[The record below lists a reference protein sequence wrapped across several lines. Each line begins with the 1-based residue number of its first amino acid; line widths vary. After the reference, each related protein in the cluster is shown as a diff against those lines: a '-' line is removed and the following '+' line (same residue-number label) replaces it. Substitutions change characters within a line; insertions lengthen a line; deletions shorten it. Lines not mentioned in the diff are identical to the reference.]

1 MIGPRIALSLPLAR
15 FARALAASVLLLFV
29 AGAAV
34 VAAVDIGHK
43 DFPGTGS
50 AITGSKPESKLWY
63 NDGSWWASMWSTSPA
78 GFYIYELDPDT
89 ETWNRTATP
98 LDPRTGSR
106 ADTLWDG
113 TKLYVASQRWN
124 ADGGATGSGSSFETR
139 LYRFSYNGSTDTYTL
154 DPGFPASMRTGIQ
167 SETLVIEKDSTGML
181 WATWTLET
189 GGNNLVYT
197 NHTIASNDA
206 NWSTP
211 AALPVGGQGV
221 GVTTASDDVSSI
233 LAFTVSG
240 ESRVGVFWSNQL
252 DLKDYFA
259 WHVDGDPDATWTAE
273 TAVAATVGDPQPADD
288 HMDLKTNSSGRVF
301 AVAKT
306 SNGSSSQPLEQLLVR
321 QPGGTWS
328 AHTVSTVADSPTRAI
343 LTLDESAGELH
354 VFETG
359 PHNGVGSGQ
368 SGGDIYEKTSP
379 ISPVSFP
386 AGDGT
391 PVIRDTAS
399 SGLNNATSTKQNV
412 NVTTGIV
419 VLAYDDDTD
428 FYWHHHES
436 FGPAPPPVANF
447 TATPTSGT
455 APLTVNFTDTS
466 TGVAPLT
473 YAWDFGDPAS
483 GMNNTSTATNP
494 SHVYNGVG
502 TYTVALTVTNGG
514 GSDNETKPATSWSR
528 PRSRRARASCRSR
541 RRGCSTPGSTSA

>member
-1 MIGPRIALSLPLAR
+1 
-15 FARALAASVLLLFV
+15 
-29 AGAAV
+29 
-34 VAAVDIGHK
+34 
-43 DFPGTGS
+43 
-50 AITGSKPESKLWY
+50 
-63 NDGSWWASMWSTSPA
+63 
-78 GFYIYELDPDT
+78 
-89 ETWNRTATP
+89 
-98 LDPRTGSR
+98 
-106 ADTLWDG
+106 
-113 TKLYVASQRWN
+113 
-124 ADGGATGSGSSFETR
+124 
-139 LYRFSYNGSTDTYTL
+139 
-154 DPGFPASMRTGIQ
+154 
-167 SETLVIEKDSTGML
+167 
-181 WATWTLET
+181 
-189 GGNNLVYT
+189 
-197 NHTIASNDA
+197 
-206 NWSTP
+206 
-211 AALPVGGQGV
+211 
-221 GVTTASDDVSSI
+221 
-233 LAFTVSG
+233 
-240 ESRVGVFWSNQL
+240 
-252 DLKDYFA
+252 
-259 WHVDGDPDATWTAE
+259 
-273 TAVAATVGDPQPADD
+273 
-288 HMDLKTNSSGRVF
+288 MDLKTDSSGRVF

-379 ISPVSFP
+379 ISPISFP
-386 AGDGT
+386 TGNGT

-436 FGPAPPPVANF
+436 FGPPPPPVANF
-447 TATPTSGT
+447 TATPLSGT

-514 GSDNETKPATSWSR
+514 GPDTETKPDYITVSAPVPQGASFVSITPTRVLDTRINLGLSGPSHTDIARDLQVTDGATIPNDAVAVTGNVTITGQTKSGYVVLAPAAGGTTSTINFPLGDTRANGVTVALSGSGTLNVVYRSGSPGTTHVLFDVTGYFRNGAGARFNSVTPIRVLDTRAISGSAARPTSMSPVTSRSPTDRPGRSPMRPSRSPATSPSPARRSPATWSWHR
-528 PRSRRARASCRSR
+528 TRRRARPRRSTSR
-541 RRGCSTPGSTSA
+541 SATPGPMA